1 FREGVDAGHTLSL
14 DGGDGW
20 RPHTLQHNLTIHH
33 QIHGL
38 TEVLPE
44 STEVARLL
52 ERDQIIDE
60 EVDFGFGHI
69 ALVAELLQPECL
81 DCQGTVHRADG
92 RHIEQC
98 YLALP
103 FLVEQFAPALDR
115 ASSRLRVVTYRI
127 SVVPSGHH
135 DDVTRRPLH
144 LATVFV
150 APHPF
155 VWSRALANA
164 RFRRQLS
171 SLGEIGDLVPVLD
184 PLSVAGLKRLR
195 RLQQGQV
202 VVVPFTDL
210 VCRLL
215 LEKKKPSSMCTLSP
229 IPHIYGRSPS
239 EVI

>member
-69 ALVAELLQPECL
+69 ALVAELLQPECF

-135 DDVTRRPLH
+135 DDVTRAQRPR
-144 LATVFV
+144 
-150 APHPF
+150 
-155 VWSRALANA
+155 RACGALRMYRGYYNA
-164 RFRRQLS
+164 
-171 SLGEIGDLVPVLD
+171 
-184 PLSVAGLKRLR
+184 
-195 RLQQGQV
+195 QV
-202 VVVPFTDL
+202 RPTADARKK
-210 VCRLL
+210 CRLSAL
-215 LEKKKPSSMCTLSP
+215 
-229 IPHIYGRSPS
+229 HNDG
-239 EVI
+239 V